1 MKNLEDTARNPN
13 NVQNLKDSSY
23 LPCVQLVHSR
33 PTIFQHLDGLEW
45 NKRYCLT
52 IFLALSVSVLP
63 LGVIQYVYIFIF
75 WYFGTLW
82 KASDIESNNISRVA
96 GA

>member
-13 NVQNLKDSSY
+13 NMQNLKDSSY

-52 IFLALSVSVLP
+52 K
-63 LGVIQYVYIFIF
+63 YNNNKKNNKIFI
-75 WYFGTLW
+75 
-82 KASDIESNNISRVA
+82 
-96 GA
+96 